1 MTEASFSVV
10 LSMVIPPAI
19 AMIMEQLHLSENE
32 AITAFYSSKL
42 YEALSDEELKIWH
55 YGPATLCEMFK
66 TEREKGFLE
75 WPEEAC

>member
-1 MTEASFSVV
+1 MKEASFSVV

-19 AMIMEQLHLSENE
+19 AMIMEQLHLSEKE
-32 AITAFYSSKL
+32 AITAFYASKL

-55 YGPATLCEMFK
+55 FGPATLCEMFK
-66 TEREKGFLE
+66 AEREKGDFE